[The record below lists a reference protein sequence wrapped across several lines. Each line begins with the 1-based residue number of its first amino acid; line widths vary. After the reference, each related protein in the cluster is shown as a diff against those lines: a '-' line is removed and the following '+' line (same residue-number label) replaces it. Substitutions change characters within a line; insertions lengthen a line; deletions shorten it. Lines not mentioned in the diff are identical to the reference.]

1 MRNERGITLVALV
14 VTIVVLLILAGV
26 TITYA
31 LSNNGIF
38 TKAQEAGM
46 VSEQATIRD
55 AVSSAQAECM
65 MEYYDASK
73 TTKTEAKDLI
83 SKYVP
88 SGWSVTATTAPTITG
103 GVIASPLKAT
113 SGTLTGKIEVTLK
126 SSNPDGYTKAT
137 IDFDNIS
144 KIETSK

>member
-26 TITYA
+26 TIIYA

-46 VSEQATIRD
+46 VFEQATIRE

-65 MEYYDASK
+65 MECYGASK
-73 TTKTEAKDLI
+73 TTEKEATDLI

-88 SGWSVTATTAPTITG
+88 SGWSVTATPAPTITD
-103 GVIASPLKAT
+103 GVIAGTVTVAT
-113 SGTLTGKIEVTLK
+113 SSYTHTVTIANGVVTEITAVK
-126 SSNPDGYTKAT
+126 K
-137 IDFDNIS
+137 
-144 KIETSK
+144 

>member
-88 SGWSVTATTAPTITG
+88 SGWSVTATQAPTITG
-103 GVIASPLKAT
+103 GVIAGTVTVETT
-113 SGTLTGKIEVTLK
+113 SYTHTVTIANGVVTEITAVK
-126 SSNPDGYTKAT
+126 K
-137 IDFDNIS
+137 
-144 KIETSK
+144 